1 MPRLLKKSDRLE
13 AQAGQIKYLTDKGY
27 QLEEYKSLKIL
38 TATVDARQG
47 IAFSLK
53 IYTGTAA
60 NESLFKY
67 YRTDEQR
74 AEVIKNI
81 KANTDRRETYKAEQ
95 KAKGKQLTGAA
106 QAAAAIR
113 EELKTKFKGVKFS
126 VTSDNFSMGNSVHIS
141 WTDGPTEDEVSAITS
156 KYQYGHFNGMEDI
169 YEYSNS
175 REDIPQAKYVSEH
188 RKQSE
193 ETRAAID
200 AAALEIWPGED
211 WEQKRYREQESRAIF
226 NRTSLPI
233 GAKVTGIDRG
243 DEANRWEER
252 LIYTAPE
259 TQATTAPVYEPQ
271 EVKAGEIQIIQHP
284 TRAHKILI
292 IGDTKPIKEKIKGLG
307 GWWDR
312 INIGWE
318 FKAAEL
324 ERISKALTPDPETI
338 QDEPTAEEAEAIE
351 GEEITTDGRTFAT
364 YEEAEREA
372 LLKQRARGMERQ
384 GATPLQLEEH
394 TAKKYNNLEDIEQAA
409 NSGEIIDLTNLY
421 ELVNSK
427 PAPRGAADKMEAAA
441 NKLQEMATEHRA
453 VMEVK
458 RAEIQQEIKKTQDF
472 FEELDSRHPLN
483 ICDRE
488 SSQYKEALREYKT
501 MEEQRKESDQR
512 RAGRVNTALPAPQMF
527 INF

>member
-175 REDIPQAKYVSEH
+175 REDIPQAKFVSEH

-233 GAKVTGIDRG
+233 GAKVLGIERGEQENRYIDR
-243 DEANRWEER
+243 
-252 LIYTAPE
+252 LIIEAPE
-259 TQATTAPVYEPQ
+259 GQAEAAPV
-271 EVKAGEIQIIQHP
+271 EVPAGQIQIIDYSDK
-284 TRAHKILI
+284 AIAI
-292 IGDTKPIKEKIKGLG
+292 IGDTRPIAEKLGKKGLG
-307 GWWDR
+307 LKFNKYLTCGPAWIAPKSR
-312 INIGWE
+312 
-318 FKAAEL
+318 L
-324 ERISKALTPDPETI
+324 EEIQKALSKPAAVQAPDPETI
-338 QDEPTAEEAEAIE
+338 EEEQPTPEEMKIWNGEKFEEVAEELRAEDNPPAPLQE
-351 GEEITTDGRTFAT
+351 DTAKTYDSLEEI
-364 YEEAEREA
+364 EE
-372 LLKQRARGMERQ
+372 
-384 GATPLQLEEH
+384 
-394 TAKKYNNLEDIEQAA
+394 AA
-409 NSGEIIDLTNLY
+409 NSGKVISLMNLH
-421 ELVNSK
+421 ELVNKKNK
-427 PAPRGAADKMEAAA
+427 PVADRMQEAA
-441 NKLQEMATEHRA
+441 NKLQELAKTATPQAAAALENTASKLQTAATDHREK
-453 VMEVK
+453 MQTI
-458 RAEIQQEIKKTQDF
+458 RAEIAEEVQKIKEIGTSEDGF
-472 FEELDSRHPLN
+472 FRVSGPTPAS
-483 ICDRE
+483 I
-488 SSQYKEALREYKT
+488 EAR
-501 MEEQRKESDQR
+501 RIESDNR
-512 RAGRVNTALPAPQMF
+512 KTGKSNTALPAPQMF
-527 INF
+527 ISF